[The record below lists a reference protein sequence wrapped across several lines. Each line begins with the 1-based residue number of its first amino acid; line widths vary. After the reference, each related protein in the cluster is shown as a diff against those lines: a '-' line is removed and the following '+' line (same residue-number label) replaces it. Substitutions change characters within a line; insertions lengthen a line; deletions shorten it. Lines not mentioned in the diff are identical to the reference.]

1 MKAIF
6 FIFFIFIYSFQA
18 RADEPNAWAGVGFES
33 WIGKLPTQI
42 VDGKALKLI
51 ETDGV
56 KKITQ
61 KIVPAYEMDAIN
73 KYYVESLVSKIDN
86 FIIINKCMPHNC
98 PSELAMIVIDM
109 NSPRI
114 WVGLFLRDDTHSSTR
129 WYSNGDDYSVL
140 PNTIKQSFL
149 ERHGD

>member
-6 FIFFIFIYSFQA
+6 FLFSIFIYSFQLHA
-18 RADEPNAWAGVGFES
+18 TESNVWAGVKLES
-33 WIGKLPTQI
+33 WVGKLPTQ
-42 VDGKALKLI
+42 VVGGTNLKLI
-51 ETDGV
+51 EADGI
-56 KKITQ
+56 KKIIHE
-61 KIVPAYEMDAIN
+61 IVPDYEMNAIN
-73 KYYVESLVSKIDN
+73 KYDVESLVSKIDN

-98 PSELAMIVIDM
+98 PSELTMIVIDM
-109 NSPRI
+109 KSPRI
-114 WVGLFLRDDTHSSTR
+114 WVGLFLRDDSHSSTR